1 MGYVV
6 AAVWTF
12 RVLRALTRWLDS
24 PEGRRMME
32 EIASTVRGL
41 LRGAM
46 DWMRAGYPD
55 HFSRSWRVAELVSR
69 VGGPKTD
76 SSRRPASSSVA
87 PAPALPMWRSKGPS
101 QIRVFIV
108 DDIRET
114 GDNLAKLIGFESDM
128 KVVGVA
134 RGGAEALRTA
144 AATHPDIV
152 LMDMNMPV
160 MDGITA
166 TEVLTEMPG
175 WKAPVV
181 MMSIRDGEKYLR
193 AALLAGARG
202 YLVKPFSADEFI
214 GFIRELHRL
223 EKAARVVN

>member
-1 MGYVV
+1 
-6 AAVWTF
+6 
-12 RVLRALTRWLDS
+12 
-24 PEGRRMME
+24 
-32 EIASTVRGL
+32 
-41 LRGAM
+41 
-46 DWMRAGYPD
+46 MRAGYRA

-69 VGGPKTD
+69 VGGPVPD
-76 SSRRPASSSVA
+76 SSPRPASSSVA
-87 PAPALPMWRSKGPS
+87 PAPAMPTWRSKGLS

-134 RGGAEALRTA
+134 RGGAEALRTV

-181 MMSIRDGEKYLR
+181 MMSIQDGENYR
-193 AALLAGARG
+193 RGALLAGARG

-214 GFIRELHRL
+214 GFIRQVHRL
-223 EKAARVVN
+223 ETAARTLT

>member
-12 RVLRALTRWLDS
+12 KILRALGQWLDS
-24 PEGRRMME
+24 PEGRRIME

-46 DWMRAGYPD
+46 ERMRAGYRA
-55 HFSRSWRVAELVSR
+55 HFSQSWRAAELVSR
-69 VGGPKTD
+69 VGGPRTG
-76 SSRRPASSSVA
+76 SSRRSASSSVA
-87 PAPALPMWRSKGPS
+87 PAPALPMWRSNGPS

-134 RGGAEALRTA
+134 RDGAEAVRTA

-181 MMSIRDGEKYLR
+181 MMSIRDSENYR
-193 AALLAGARG
+193 RCALLAGARG

-214 GFIRELHRL
+214 GFIREVHRL
-223 EKAARVVN
+223 ETATRVVN